1 MKNQKKILTLVH
13 SKKTLIAYVIV
24 GLVYSV
30 ISVAAPS
37 ISGDLVNSVIYGQ
50 GNIKFYLILLILTYL
65 LLFVLSVVDQHAFM
79 SFKIKEKKAG
89 YKKENLVYCSVR
101 FLQTSSREQ
110 NRLVYKNGVE
120 ENV

>member
-65 LLFVLSVVDQHAFM
+65 LLLVLSVVDQHAFM

-89 YKKENLVYCSVR
+89 HKKENLVYCSVR